1 MLKGPYR
8 PLHKQALELRRVV
21 LLHFPVVL
29 SLFICN
35 MYAQKCRR
43 PPGRNALCTV
53 RREIKN
59 AVPSVVV
66 YALQCQVYGWWSYL
80 SSVCVRVVHQIR
92 DDEVRQAI
100 VQLEHCAVAVAFQL
114 RGYLWSNLHWR
125 MPE

>member
-1 MLKGPYR
+1 MLR
-8 PLHKQALELRRVV
+8 NADV
-21 LLHFPVVL
+21 
-29 SLFICN
+29 
-35 MYAQKCRR
+35 
-43 PPGRNALCTV
+43 PPGAMRSALFEEKSKMLCP
-53 RREIKN
+53 
-59 AVPSVVV
+59 VPSVVV
-66 YALQCQVYGWWSYL
+66 HALQCQVYGWWSYL